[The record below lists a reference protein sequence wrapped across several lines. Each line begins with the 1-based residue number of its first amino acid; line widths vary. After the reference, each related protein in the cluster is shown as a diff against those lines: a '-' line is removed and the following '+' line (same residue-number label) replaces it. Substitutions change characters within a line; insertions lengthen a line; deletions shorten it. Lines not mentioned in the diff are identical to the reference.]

1 MLDACLLTDEEWKDF
16 VENDLEFEYENDP
29 FTLEEEE
36 EEDEDEEEDDGEED
50 AEEESDGEDEA
61 EEEEE
66 EEKKVPR
73 RKEINK
79 DRKQNLADVIEKK
92 IKK

>member
-1 MLDACLLTDEEWKDF
+1 MLDTCLLTDEEWKDF

-36 EEDEDEEEDDGEED
+36 EDEDDEEEDDGEED
-50 AEEESDGEDEA
+50 AEEESDDEKEA
-61 EEEEE
+61 EEEE
-66 EEKKVPR
+66 EEKKVPK